1 MLEAEVAVMKL
12 EDGGR
17 DREPRNTGG
26 HLETEKR
33 QRNGFSLRACQR
45 NLPCRHPD
53 FSKVRL
59 ILDL

>member
-1 MLEAEVAVMKL
+1 MLEAEVAVMKF

-33 QRNGFSLRACQR
+33 QRNRLSLRAC
-45 NLPCRHPD
+45 
-53 FSKVRL
+53 
-59 ILDL
+59 